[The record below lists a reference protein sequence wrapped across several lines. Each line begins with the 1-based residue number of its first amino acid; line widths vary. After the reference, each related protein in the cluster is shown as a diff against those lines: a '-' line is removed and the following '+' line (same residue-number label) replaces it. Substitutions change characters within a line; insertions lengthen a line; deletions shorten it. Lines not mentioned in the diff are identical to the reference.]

1 MKKIIISIIALC
13 FANNLIAQSIQRNV
27 IASAGNTATS
37 GTVVLSST
45 VGETFTNK
53 LSSANN
59 IITQGFQQGNII
71 VARLSESEGKS
82 ENESE
87 NFANKSLLNQSG
99 EIALKIFP
107 NPTTDFVNIT
117 SESAE
122 QINFIVLDASGKL
135 IQQLQ
140 HTAQQ
145 TQIDFT
151 KLNASTY
158 FIIAQNAK
166 AKNTFKVIKQQ

>member
-37 GTVVLSST
+37 GNVTLSST

-71 VARLSESEGKS
+71 VARLSEG
-82 ENESE
+82 ESE
-87 NFANKSLLNQSG
+87 NFANKSLLDQTG

-122 QINFIVLDASGKL
+122 QINFMVLDASGKL

-151 KLNASTY
+151 KLNTGTY
-158 FIIAQNAK
+158 FIVAQSVNGNSR
-166 AKNTFKVIKQQ
+166 NTYKVIKR

>member
-13 FANNLIAQSIQRNV
+13 FANNLIAQSVQRSV
-27 IASAGNTATS
+27 IAAAGNTATS
-37 GTVVLSST
+37 GNVTLSST

-59 IITQGFQQGNII
+59 IITQGFQQGNIT
-71 VARLSESEGKS
+71 VARLSEGEN

-87 NFANKSLLNQSG
+87 NLANKSLLDQSG
-99 EIALKIFP
+99 EIALNIFP
-107 NPTTDFVNIT
+107 NPTTDFVNII
-117 SESAE
+117 SESTE
-122 QINFIVLDASGKL
+122 QITLTVLDASGKL

-140 HTAQQ
+140 HSALQ

-151 KLNASTY
+151 SLNIGIY
-158 FIIAQNAK
+158 FIVAQNVNGNSR
-166 AKNTFKVIKQQ
+166 NTYKVIKR